1 MNRAKNYLFTG
12 APGQIGSELLP
23 ALKRCYGL
31 DRMVD
36 SDVRMPA
43 ASDIDAALGEF
54 ALFAQGQKQMS
65 GSA

>member
-12 APGQIGSELLP
+12 ALGQIGSELLP

-31 DRMVD
+31 DCMVD
-36 SDVRMPA
+36 SDVRIPA
-43 ASDIDAALGEF
+43 ASDIDAALGEL

>member
-12 APGQIGSELLP
+12 ALGQIGSELLP

-31 DRMVD
+31 DCMVD